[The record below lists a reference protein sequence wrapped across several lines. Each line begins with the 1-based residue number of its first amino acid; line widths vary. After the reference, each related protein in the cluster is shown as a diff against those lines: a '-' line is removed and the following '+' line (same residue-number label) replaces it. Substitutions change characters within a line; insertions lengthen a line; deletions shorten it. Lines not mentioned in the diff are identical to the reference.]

1 METLIGLLF
10 AFFWASG
17 SLATKI
23 GVKAADPLTL
33 ALMRFGIAGSLLF
46 LYNYVFT
53 KGNPFPQ
60 GVEWRKLIIFGLFG
74 TTIYSGCYFIATE
87 TTSVGL
93 LNLFVATNPLIII
106 LLSTFW
112 LKKSISQNEIIGFFI
127 CTIGLAVATFP
138 SLQNS
143 TATPF
148 GIIILSIGMISYSF
162 ANVYYGKM
170 NLPLSNIAINTWQ
183 VIFGGLMLIPFAIFA
198 PNKHINWDK
207 NLALSVFWLAI
218 IISICT
224 TLLWY
229 YLLKKNT
236 VKASKWLYLSPI
248 LGYILSYLL
257 LDEVITIYAIIG
269 TGVVIL
275 GLYISK
281 KKAKMSQ

>member
-1 METLIGLLF
+1 MEYIIGLLF

-23 GVKAADPLTL
+23 GVKSADPLTL

-53 KGNPFPQ
+53 KGNPFPK
-60 GVEWRKLIIFGLFG
+60 GIEWRKLITFGLFG

-93 LNLFVATNPLIII
+93 LNLFVATNPLLIVLI
-106 LLSTFW
+106 STFW
-112 LKKSISQNEIIGFFI
+112 LKKPITRNEIIGFII
-127 CTIGLAVATFP
+127 CTLGLVTATFP
-138 SLQNS
+138 SLKNS
-143 TATPF
+143 TATSF
-148 GIIILSIGMISYSF
+148 GIIVLSIGMISYSF

-183 VIFGGLMLIPFAIFA
+183 VIFGGLMLVPFAIFA
-198 PNKHINWDK
+198 PNKHITYDQ
-207 NLALSVFWLAI
+207 NLVISVFWLSI

-229 YLLKKNT
+229 YLLKKDT

-248 LGYILSYLL
+248 LGYILSYFL
-257 LDEVITIYAIIG
+257 LDEIITIYAMMG
-269 TGVVIL
+269 TVLVIL
-275 GLYISK
+275 GLYVSK
-281 KKAKMSQ
+281 KKRVN